1 MHCTRH
7 DCRDRDRLVTDHG
20 TDPDTGLPTCWK
32 CGDYLSAR
40 ALPLR
45 HTLAGGA
52 PGSGEPWEG
61 SWGRINGEGPWCL
74 RVYMP
79 DNDHR
84 NGWPVEGDEIRV
96 TTRKGRVALMKLGDQ
111 IGKTRTT
118 LSFAAPP
125 RD

>member
-1 MHCTRH
+1 MHCTRR
-7 DCRDRDRLVTDHG
+7 DCSDRNQLVTDHG
-20 TDPDTGLPTCWK
+20 TAPDTGLPLCFN

-61 SWGRINGEGPWCL
+61 SWGRVGDEWGL

-84 NGWPVEGDEIRV
+84 EDDPEEGHEIRV
-96 TTRKGRVALMKLGDQ
+96 TTRKGRVSVMKLGPLLASTRS
-111 IGKTRTT
+111 TRT
-118 LSFAAPP
+118 FAAPP